1 MLQSSEYR
9 DSHTPL
15 GRGISHMEK
24 EQDRTTVIAT
34 CSVTPAVNSGETQR
48 KEKDHAGVVRADFRN
63 LANVRAVDEGRAAH
77 RDLLST
83 CGEICILS
91 S

>member
-1 MLQSSEYR
+1 MLESSEHR

-15 GRGISHMEK
+15 GRGISNMEK
-24 EQDRTTVIAT
+24 EQDRTTVIAN
-34 CSVTPAVNSGETQR
+34 CSVTPAVNSGEAR
-48 KEKDHAGVVRADFRN
+48 WKERDHAGVVKADFRN
-63 LANVRAVDEGRAAH
+63 LVNVRAVDEGRAAH